1 MFKSLT
7 NLSEVPNP
15 ELAGAPAKPV
25 VLIVEDDASL
35 VKVYS
40 KVLELNGYE
49 VITASYAL
57 PAMFRVVRRQPD
69 VILADLNMPKM
80 SGLELLAQLKAHEDT
95 KDIPVV
101 MITGSVYPEDRDAAF
116 KAGCS
121 AYIKKPVDTKEFLQQ
136 IAALVRATN
145 GGNPVA
151 TLPSG
156 APAAAKPAIANRC

>member
-1 MFKSLT
+1 MFKSLP

-25 VLIVEDDASL
+25 VLIVEDDANL
-35 VKVYS
+35 VKVYR

-57 PAMFRVVRRQPD
+57 PAMFRVVRRPPD
-69 VILADLNMPKM
+69 VILADLNLPKM
-80 SGLELLAQLKAHEDT
+80 SGLELLAQLKAHDDT

-121 AYIKKPVDTKEFLQQ
+121 GYIKKPVDTKEFLQQ
-136 IAALVRATN
+136 IAALVRAPS
-145 GGNPVA
+145 GGHPVA
-151 TLPSG
+151 PLPAST
-156 APAAAKPAIANRC
+156 PAAAQPTVANRC